1 MVFKFWRTVYHV
13 FGWEYPE
20 KADERQKHLKHCLCK
35 QIKET
40 EDIQKILKEQGEIKE
55 KDFVHIDLCKQHSK
69 GHYTNAFSSPCL
81 DIPVG
86 YMRPDTPIPYVKELQ
101 TIHENSNKHNNK
113 SKSKT
118 RKRKKH

>member
-1 MVFKFWRTVYHV
+1 MVFKFWRSVYYV

-20 KADERQKHLKHCLCK
+20 RADERQKHLKHCLCK

-40 EDIQKILKEQGEIKE
+40 KDIQKILKEEGEIKE
-55 KDFVHIDLCKQHSK
+55 NDFVHIDCKQHSK
-69 GHYTNAFSSPCL
+69 GHYTNAFSRPSL

-101 TIHENSNKHNNK
+101 TIQENNKHNNK
-113 SKSKT
+113 KKSKT